1 MTIDRIREIHGL
13 EKKYMIECRKSIP
26 KVTVYHYWNALG
38 ECMDDFELLY
48 DGGIRPITC
57 DKPIGDDCLIR
68 VYGVDSLKILKIK
81 ENK

>member
-1 MTIDRIREIHGL
+1 
-13 EKKYMIECRKSIP
+13 
-26 KVTVYHYWNALG
+26 
-38 ECMDDFELLY
+38 MDDFELLY